1 MDNSLLFQRIQL
13 RHNLCDPHLTALDPG
28 GQKMKWLEIITLRT
42 AGQSFENLV
51 DKLMGPLTETAREN
65 GPLAIQI
72 YCHAS
77 LDTDLSIHIHW
88 DTRKIS
94 RQKTLLG
101 SCLASRLEDFGM
113 IHHTIWI
120 AQN

>member
-1 MDNSLLFQRIQL
+1 
-13 RHNLCDPHLTALDPG
+13 
-28 GQKMKWLEIITLRT
+28 MKWLEIINLRT
-42 AGQSFENLV
+42 PGQHFENV
-51 DKLMGPLTETAREN
+51 ADKLIGLLTKTPQET

-72 YCHAS
+72 YCHAT

-88 DTRKIS
+88 DTHHTP
-94 RQKTLLG
+94 RQETLLG

-120 AQN
+120 AQNE